1 MNLIVK
7 TIDVKSLFVILGLI
21 IGELSKNSELL
32 LLDEQVVD
40 VLLEYSS
47 LDDSELD
54 EVVVLITA

>member
-21 IGELSKNSELL
+21 IGELSKNSESL
-32 LLDEQVVD
+32 LLDEKVVD
-40 VLLEYSS
+40 VLLEHSS